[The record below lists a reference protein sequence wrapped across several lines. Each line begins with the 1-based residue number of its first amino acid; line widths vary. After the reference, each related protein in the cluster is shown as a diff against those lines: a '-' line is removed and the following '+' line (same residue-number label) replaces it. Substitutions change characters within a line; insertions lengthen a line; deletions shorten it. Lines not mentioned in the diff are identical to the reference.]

1 MAVTDMQANDTDR
14 LRALLTTPF
23 HLKLLDA
30 ALANLHDT
38 ANVLHATNFS
48 NAFRELTRNVLDGL
62 APEKEIGACPWF
74 VPDKTSKTGFTRR
87 HRAHYVIHGGL
98 APAFASNMLG
108 IDVNSE
114 AKAMV
119 KAIEKLNK
127 YVHVNEDTLEV
138 DPSEVS
144 SISSDAIAALADV
157 LECAQDCR
165 ETLRHMLE
173 GRVHTALL
181 QEAVRETIDDI
192 DIVATHHTI
201 EGVSVE
207 DVQLVSVSGTVVTLA
222 VTGTVDVELQW
233 GSSSDLRRGDGAVM
247 DESFPLACEFTSSVE
262 TPDAFELTP
271 GSLQVDNSS
280 WFGMGDDER

>member
-1 MAVTDMQANDTDR
+1 MHANDANR
-14 LRALLTTPF
+14 LRALLTKPF

-30 ALANLHDT
+30 ALANLYDT

-48 NAFRELTRNVLDGL
+48 NAFRELTRNVLDEL

-87 HRAHYVIHGGL
+87 HRAYYVIHGGL
-98 APAFASNMLG
+98 APDFATDMLG
-108 IDVNSE
+108 IDVTSE

-165 ETLRHMLE
+165 ETLRRMLE

-207 DVQLVSVSGTVVTLA
+207 EVQLINVSGTVVTLA

-262 TPDAFELTP
+262 TPDEFELTP

-280 WFGMGDDER
+280 WFGIGEDER